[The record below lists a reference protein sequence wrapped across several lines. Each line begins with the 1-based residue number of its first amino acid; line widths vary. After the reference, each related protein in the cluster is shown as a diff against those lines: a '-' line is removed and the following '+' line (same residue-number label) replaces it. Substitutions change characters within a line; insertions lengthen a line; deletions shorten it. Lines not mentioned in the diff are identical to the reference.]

1 MLTFLSQYFA
11 AKKRVLLAK
20 DVLSLL
26 QEGKIIAQQDKYFE
40 SKHIDL
46 STVSSEESFQ
56 KLLQEDKEP
65 CEVCAVGSLLVCAV
79 KRYNKAKIKD
89 IRFTSHR
96 DDDDNSLGSNDALC
110 FMKILERYFS
120 REQIVLIKSAFE
132 KTSRGIDSCFH
143 GNLQPDD
150 LLIAQ
155 EKYKDMDSEQTMI
168 AIMQNIIDNNGT
180 FVV

>member
-1 MLTFLSQYFA
+1 MILKLIQSFYA
-11 AKKRVLLAK
+11 RKRILLAK
-20 DVLSLL
+20 DVLRLL
-26 QEGKIIAQQDKYFE
+26 QERKIVAQQDKYFE
-40 SKHIDL
+40 NKNIIL
-46 STVSSEESFQ
+46 SEVSSEESFQ
-56 KLLQEDKEP
+56 KLLQESKEP

-89 IRFTSHR
+89 IRYGAAR
-96 DDDDNSLGSNDALC
+96 DDNSLGSDDAFC
-110 FMKILERYFS
+110 FMKILQRYFS
-120 REQIVLIKSAFE
+120 KEQIVLIESAFE

>member
-120 REQIVLIKSAFE
+120 REQIILIESAFE
-132 KTSRGIDSCFH
+132 KADRGLGFEFYRTVKQKDIEEASKRYS
-143 GNLQPDD
+143 D
-150 LLIAQ
+150 L
-155 EKYKDMDSEQTMI
+155 DPEQTMI
-168 AIMQNIIDNNGT
+168 EIMKNIIVNNGT